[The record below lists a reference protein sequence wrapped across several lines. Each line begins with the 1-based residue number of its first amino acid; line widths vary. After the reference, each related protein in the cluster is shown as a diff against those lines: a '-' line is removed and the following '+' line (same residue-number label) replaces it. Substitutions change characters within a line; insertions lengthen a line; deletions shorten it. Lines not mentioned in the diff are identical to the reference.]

1 MTSFRYFFCHIK
13 HFSVLRLYSQ
23 FARNKSNST
32 TVNFQNGYILIFCR
46 YDNVSSKLDELFAG
60 VRFAVFA
67 DFICLAL
74 AVANIF
80 MAPHIRHCIEID
92 FRLKA
97 TFVTDVCFYSFILSL
112 GRSVVRLLVLLA
124 WMFCSRCHSPS
135 ERCLIFHLLFVKL
148 NKFIL
153 NWIEFLECLRSLFLI
168 QHINDGLYAVR
179 YMKHMQ
185 CTAQYTFCIH
195 SHQFLLSAH
204 NTRVRCAIVKSCEYE
219 WSFHFVC
226 LSRDLSS
233 LAQCC

>member
-1 MTSFRYFFCHIK
+1 MHTQMMLATFAISSQIKGRETNCATANPIASKSIPFYSFIFMFALYDIFSLFLCHIK

-153 NWIEFLECLRSLFLI
+153 N
-168 QHINDGLYAVR
+168 
-179 YMKHMQ
+179 
-185 CTAQYTFCIH
+185 
-195 SHQFLLSAH
+195 
-204 NTRVRCAIVKSCEYE
+204 
-219 WSFHFVC
+219 
-226 LSRDLSS
+226 
-233 LAQCC
+233 